1 MTSFLQT
8 LLLVFLL
15 IGCSSTSKTK
25 KRDYL
30 TINSFESVESEKDV
44 TTEIRQVKDIP
55 QFDETAKLIAP
66 GFLFSLNHP
75 SDEKLRG
82 QYRVSFDGML
92 RLPYG
97 IHIDVTGMDFQTLRK
112 RVLDACSKFFQRG
125 AENVTFQLLK
135 KEYWVEVRG
144 FVKKSGYYLVRRKEP
159 IDSVIASAGG
169 LSGNIKTDF
178 FVASIKQQNI
188 SYSVSLNQ
196 YYEDNVLGTSFTWTG
211 GDTVFINMLN
221 QDSDSHVVPIVSVVG
236 GVQAPGRVLY
246 KENATLFYYL
256 SKTGGVI
263 PNLGY
268 EESYIIR
275 KVGGEYVSINFD
287 ITKMDTVPDV
297 KAGDVVMLNS
307 EKKTFADK
315 MWERAIQIGSIIT
328 SIAVLIIAL

>member
-1 MTSFLQT
+1 MIPLAQT
-8 LLLVFLL
+8 LLLVFFLV
-15 IGCSSTSKTK
+15 GCSSGNKNK
-25 KRDYL
+25 KVDYL
-30 TINSFESVESEKDV
+30 TINSFESVDSEKDV

-55 QFDETAKLIAP
+55 QFAETAELIAP
-66 GFLFSLNHP
+66 GFLFSLHHP
-75 SDEKLRG
+75 SDEKLKG
-82 QYRVSFDGML
+82 QFRVGFDGML

-97 IHIDVTGMDFQTLRK
+97 INIDVTGMDFQTLQK
-112 RVLDACSKFFQRG
+112 RVLEACSKFFQRG
-125 AENVTFQLLK
+125 SENVSFRLLK

-169 LSGNIKTDF
+169 LSGNIKSDF

-221 QDSDSHVVPIVSVVG
+221 QDSDSHAVPIVSVIG
-236 GVQAPGRVLY
+236 GVQTPGRVLY
-246 KENATLFYYL
+246 KEKATLFYYL

-268 EESYIIR
+268 EESYVIR

-287 ITKMDTVPDV
+287 ITKMETVPDI
-297 KAGDVVMLNS
+297 KSGDVVMLNA